1 MKIANN
7 LEEFFKYP
15 RQTINIQAIPT
26 GSIVDIGGGG
36 EGIIAQIG
44 RMNVTAIDKLQ
55 SEIDEAKPHAPEAT
69 WILADASNLEF
80 SDSHFNNAT
89 AFFSGMY
96 MTGKVLES
104 VFQESYRI
112 IQNNGELWIWDAVIS
127 YDVGPFIIPL
137 RVITPGGEEIGT
149 AYGKRRVTED
159 RTVDQVSTLLAKL
172 GFTVEIEINNQFW
185 YFLKA
190 KKL

>member
-44 RMNVTAIDKLQ
+44 RKNVTVIDKLQ

-69 WILADASNLEF
+69 WILADATQLEF
-80 SDSHFNNAT
+80 SDSYFDNAT

-96 MTGKVLES
+96 MTETVLKR
-104 VFQESYRI
+104 VFKEIYRVL
-112 IQNNGELWIWDAVIS
+112 QTDGGLWIWDAVIS
-127 YDVGPFIIPL
+127 YDIGPFIIPV
-137 RVITPGGEEIGT
+137 RVIAPNGKEIET
-149 AYGKRRVTED
+149 AYGKRRVIKD
-159 RTVDQVSTLLAKL
+159 RTLNQVSKLLVEV
-172 GFTVEIEINNQFW
+172 GFSVERGINNQFW
-185 YFLKA
+185 YSMKA

>member
-15 RQTINIQAIPT
+15 RQTLNLQAIPT

-44 RMNVTAIDKLQ
+44 KKNVTAIEKLQ

-69 WILADASNLEF
+69 WILADATNLDF
-80 SDSHFNNAT
+80 PDSHFDNAT

-96 MTGKVLES
+96 MTEPVLQR
-104 VFQESYRI
+104 VFQEVFRLLP
-112 IQNNGELWIWDAVIS
+112 NDGEFWIWDAVIS
-127 YDVGPFIIPL
+127 YEVGPFIIPI
-137 RVITPGGEEIGT
+137 RVITSTSNEIET
-149 AYGKRRVTED
+149 AYGKRRVTTD
-159 RTVDQVSTLLAKL
+159 RTIDQVSSFLVNC
-172 GFTVEIEINNQFW
+172 GFKVKVITTNQFW
-185 YFLKA
+185 YFMKA
-190 KKL
+190 VKP